1 MKLRLTIEP
10 IIHESMGDPNNM
22 RKWHDWHAEHFAERC
37 VDARERCPIGDIFC
51 PFDKPCAEVTSDDWH
66 EIMEVVI

>member
-1 MKLRLTIEP
+1 MKLRLAIDTVV
-10 IIHESMGDPNNM
+10 HETTNNPQAI
-22 RKWHDWHAEHFAERC
+22 KNWHAEYFAKKC
-37 VDARERCPIGDIFC
+37 IDGQQRCPIGDIFC